1 MDIMREYQIPV
12 PKGFMATG
20 AAEAQD
26 LYAKQIGQSVPVV
39 VKAMVLAGMPRLCW
53 WTRMRHDIETKSE
66 QHDHISMP

>member
-26 LYAKQIGQSVPVV
+26 LYAKNIGQSVPVV
-39 VKAMVLAGMPRLCW
+39 VKAMVLAGMPRLFY
-53 WTRMRHDIETKSE
+53 
-66 QHDHISMP
+66 